1 MSTKTA
7 KVLQVIAFIL
17 ILLSTAFV
25 VVGWLVFKDELM
37 ALVNAPAEYAQAEFT
52 PWLLFIETGFMLL
65 LALIWLLVLLS
76 KPGRGTTIAMTVILS
91 ILLIGYFAVGKPF
104 LNVWLQ
110 QKAAEA
116 GVYNLAAL
124 STYHYGA
131 STLANFAL
139 IPGVF
144 LMVLSLGSA
153 CGKNFKTQTQ
163 ETEEQSV
170 QESYGQRPV
179 EQPNVQRPQYGQP
192 NGQRPQFGQPGPQ
205 MQQYGQG
212 YGQKPQM
219 QNTGYAP
226 RTETM
231 QNTGYLP
238 KVDVP
243 QNTGYIPKVDV
254 PQETGTLPPIDS
266 LAHKTGAIPPVE
278 FSKPTQT
285 PSSPILY
292 PWMKAYGAPKEEAAE
307 SQGTAEVTEALEDA
321 VEDVIPD
328 DLPTV
333 EVPEDLPAEK
343 LPEESKELGF

>member
-1 MSTKTA
+1 M
-7 KVLQVIAFIL
+7 IAFIL
-17 ILLSTAFV
+17 ILLTMAFV
-25 VVGWLVFKDELM
+25 LAGWLALKEQLL
-37 ALVNAPAEYAQAEFT
+37 ALVQAPSEYLQVEFT
-52 PWLLFIETGFMLL
+52 PWMMIIEVGFVLL

-110 QKAAEA
+110 QKVAAE
-116 GVYNLAAL
+116 GMYNLAAL
-124 STYHYGA
+124 SMYNYGA
-131 STLANFAL
+131 GTLANFAF
-139 IPGVF
+139 IPGLF
-144 LMVLSLGSA
+144 LMVLSLGCA

-226 RTETM
+226 RTEAM
-231 QNTGYLP
+231 QNTGYIP

-243 QNTGYIPKVDV
+243 QNTGYIPKVDA

-292 PWMKAYGAPKEEAAE
+292 PWMKAYGAPKEAAE
-307 SQGTAEVTEALEDA
+307 SQSAAEVTEALEDA
-321 VEDVIPD
+321 AEDLVPD
-328 DLPTV
+328 DLPAV
-333 EVPEDLPAEK
+333 EAPDDTPAEG
-343 LPEESKELGF
+343 LPEESKELNF